1 MEAVVTTGAIRY
13 VKSSPPTNQHPTIYR
28 PDALPVTRP
37 TVPKAL
43 NHITWICL
51 PQALPGSSNIL
62 LMNYSC
68 FWHPY
73 FGKFVRVTK
82 FNKST
87 AFSQYIVNIQH
98 YVYLKKHNVQHT
110 GLLGSGMVQNGRT
123 ASGYLSRMQK
133 SVSYCNRNR
142 VFQPFKQQDRQ
153 LGKLQHLAYSES
165 VSSVA
170 FTFHG
175 YLPNKEISFS
185 APPLNTQKQCTARGP
200 LGGLPS
206 LSLTTKGS
214 WVHLLGGGSLSI
226 VSSLMPVPP
235 GGYLD

>member
-13 VKSSPPTNQHPTIYR
+13 VKSSPPTNQHPAFYR
-28 PDALPVTRP
+28 PDALPVTQP

-82 FNKST
+82 FNKSA

-98 YVYLKKHNVQHT
+98 YVYLKKYIMCSILDCWGLAWCRTDAQQAGTCPGCRNLYHT
-110 GLLGSGMVQNGRT
+110 ATEIGYFNRLNSRT
-123 ASGYLSRMQK
+123 GNLVNY
-133 SVSYCNRNR
+133 
-142 VFQPFKQQDRQ
+142 
-153 LGKLQHLAYSES
+153 
-165 VSSVA
+165 
-170 FTFHG
+170 
-175 YLPNKEISFS
+175 
-185 APPLNTQKQCTARGP
+185 NT
-200 LGGLPS
+200 
-206 LSLTTKGS
+206 
-214 WVHLLGGGSLSI
+214 
-226 VSSLMPVPP
+226 
-235 GGYLD
+235 